1 MVIVKQYIKS
11 SQFERIVVLKNS
23 YGEIICELDRS
34 DDGFYRLPSSILTV
48 PFDAGDVLEIEE
60 IETEVD

>member
-1 MVIVKQYIKS
+1 MKKLILAS
-11 SQFERIVVLKNS
+11 SRAKATQEHADNISVQT
-23 YGEIICELDRS
+23 
-34 DDGFYRLPSSILTV
+34 SILTV